1 MMKQE
6 KRRTFQPAKF
16 GLLALALSSSLVAQT
31 GAVQD
36 RLPNAPQALVTS
48 PSEAAPIGQLLSGSA
63 VQASAMPV
71 YTQTAGSGQRLTL
84 IDAEQ
89 MAIKNNPLVSVGRL
103 LALAQHQVV

>member
-16 GLLALALSSSLVAQT
+16 GLLALAVSSTLVAQT

-36 RLPNAPQALVTS
+36 RLPDAPQVLVTS
-48 PSEAAPIGQLLSGSA
+48 LPEAGPIGQANSSA
-63 VQASAMPV
+63 TAQAPAMPV
-71 YTQTAGSGQRLTL
+71 DTHTAGSGQPLSL

-89 MAIKNNPLVSVGRL
+89 MAIKNNPDRKSTRL
-103 LALAQHQVV
+103 